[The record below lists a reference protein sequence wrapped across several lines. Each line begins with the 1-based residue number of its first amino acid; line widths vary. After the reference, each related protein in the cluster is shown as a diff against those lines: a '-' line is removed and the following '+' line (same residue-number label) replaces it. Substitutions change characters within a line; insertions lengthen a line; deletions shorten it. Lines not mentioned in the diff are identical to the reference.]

1 MALAAPPL
9 QLVIRGARPTERFV
23 LQELQRR
30 SALVYADTR
39 AALLADPALIDL
51 PDWHVEHCLVAER
64 GGRTVGFAVVLP
76 RAGGEA
82 ELDGLFVEPGHWR
95 EGIGAALIA
104 AATEASRDM
113 GAATLHVVA
122 SLHALAFY
130 RASGFI
136 DGALID
142 MQLSEALEMH
152 LPLAA

>member
-1 MALAAPPL
+1 M
-9 QLVIRGARPTERFV
+9 

-39 AALLADPALIDL
+39 AALLADPALIHL
-51 PDWHVEHCLVAER
+51 PDWHVEHSLVAER
-64 GGRTVGFAVVLP
+64 GGTTVGFAVVLP
-76 RAGGEA
+76 RNGGEA

-95 EGIGAALIA
+95 GGVGAALVA
-104 AATEASRDM
+104 AAAEASRDM
-113 GAATLHVVA
+113 GAANLHVVA

-142 MQLSEALEMH
+142 MSLSEALEMH

>member
-1 MALAAPPL
+1 M
-9 QLVIRGARPTERFV
+9 VIRPARAAERAA
-23 LQELQRR
+23 LIELQRR
-30 SALVYADTR
+30 ASLEYDDTR
-39 AALLADPALIDL
+39 AALLADPGLIEL
-51 PDWHVEHCLVAER
+51 PAEHLRHTLVAESR
-64 GGRTVGFAVVLP
+64 GRVIGFAVVLP
-76 RAGGEA
+76 RADGDA

-104 AATEASRDM
+104 AATEASREM

-136 DGALID
+136 DGALVD